1 MTWMDGDQTSILDK
15 TYVVAGEYVTDSAK
29 LPSKDDSQ
37 LDADQTYRF
46 TGKWTTEGGQLAS
59 ALRATRNYTFYPE
72 IVQSNVHD
80 FATDGKFF
88 NITSN
93 GVLSPNVP
101 LTGKITIPNT
111 VNGIQ
116 VKTISGFTCTP
127 VATTILEGNVG
138 AYDCDGKG
146 AKVTGIYFLP
156 GNTVTK
162 IDDNA
167 FENCYRLV
175 TFEWPSNLETIG
187 VSAFA
192 SCYSLESSD
201 LTNASKLTT
210 IYQTA
215 FRNTWY
221 TCVYSG
227 NPVSSILLPA
237 SVTAY
242 GVAAMY
248 YMGAFGDETRR
259 GFYRLKYNTELSY
272 GQSGHDTI
280 PYLRL
285 GDSGNPVKLASN
297 GVSAQTFDGY
307 DNIEIYYDNSAPDAV
322 NKYND
327 LVNAFS
333 NYTASVIEAY

>member
-1 MTWMDGDQTSILDK
+1 M
-15 TYVVAGEYVTDSAK
+15 
-29 LPSKDDSQ
+29 
-37 LDADQTYRF
+37 
-46 TGKWTTEGGQLAS
+46 
-59 ALRATRNYTFYPE
+59 
-72 IVQSNVHD
+72 
-80 FATDGKFF
+80 
-88 NITSN
+88 
-93 GVLSPNVP
+93 
-101 LTGKITIPNT
+101 
-111 VNGIQ
+111 
-116 VKTISGFTCTP
+116 
-127 VATTILEGNVG
+127 
-138 AYDCDGKG
+138 
-146 AKVTGIYFLP
+146 
-156 GNTVTK
+156 
-162 IDDNA
+162 
-167 FENCYRLV
+167 
-175 TFEWPSNLETIG
+175 ETIG

-201 LTNASKLTT
+201 LTNASKLKT

-285 GDSGNPVKLASN
+285 GDAGNPVKLASN

-307 DNIEIYYDNSAPDAV
+307 DNIEIYYDNSASDAV

-333 NYTASVIEAY
+333 NYNASVIEAY